1 MSTALATV
9 PADQKQLQQQ
19 SSIAG
24 ELTVQNLVDRKR
36 KILDVMK
43 AVMIEGEHYGKI
55 PGCGDKPTLLKA
67 GAEVLATTFGL
78 TPRFKIEQTDFAGGH
93 REIRITCQLVSIG
106 TDKVIGEGMGSCS
119 TMESKYRWRQG
130 QRVCPACESTAL
142 FKSKQKPEWFCWVK
156 KGGCGATFAL
166 DDRSI
171 TEQSTERVE
180 NPDIADVYNTVLK
193 IAKKRAQVDAT
204 LTATGA
210 SDLLTQDLEDLPAA
224 SRGYERRER
233 GQVEDAEYTDV
244 SGGYGE
250 TPRGH
255 DHIEGGDAFL
265 KEADRRKQSAN
276 TNQSTMD
283 EAIKHGL
290 SALEQHTIEIE
301 EAIEAAESAA
311 AVKTL
316 APRCND
322 LPKGSPE
329 RARVRA
335 KYDAKIASFTSQQG
349 ARS

>member
-9 PADQKQLQQQ
+9 PADQKQLQQH
-19 SSIAG
+19 SVAG
-24 ELTVQNLVDRKR
+24 ELTVQDLVDRKR

-78 TPRFKIEQTDFAGGH
+78 TPRFKIEQTDFPGGH

-130 QRVCPACESTAL
+130 SRVCPACGSSAL
-142 FKSKQKPEWFCWVK
+142 LRSKKDPEWFCWVK
-156 KGGCGATFAL
+156 KGGCGETFAL

-210 SDLLTQDLEDLPAA
+210 SDLLTQDLEDLPSA
-224 SRGYERRER
+224 SRSYERRER
-233 GQVEDAEYTDV
+233 GAVEDAEYTDV
-244 SGGYGE
+244 SGGYGA
-250 TPRGH
+250 TPRG
-255 DHIEGGDAFL
+255 DHVDGGDAFL
-265 KEADRRKQSAN
+265 KEADRRKASAN
-276 TNQSTMD
+276 AN
-283 EAIKHGL
+283 EAIEHGL
-290 SALEQHTIEIE
+290 SALERFTIEIE
-301 EAIEAAESAA
+301 EALDAAESEQ
-311 AVKTL
+311 AVRAL
-316 APRCND
+316 APRCNE

-329 RARVRA
+329 RSRVRA
-335 KYDAKIASFTSQQG
+335 KYDAKIALVAKQG
-349 ARS
+349 ASA